1 MPVARTCLKCNRKF
15 LAKKDEQY
23 CKQCAMDELMAILNK
38 DKAPT
43 PAKDEPPKEEVKEKV
58 MTKCKNCGKMFE
70 QIGKGRAAVNC
81 PKCRAELNK
90 PKKKVSPKNK
100 QSKKID
106 EGAPVISKTETTESY
121 ITADSVKDLY
131 VCTNA
136 DDVKGSCVTPDK
148 GKSNPI
154 SNVINHPSYYN
165 RGKIEVIDF
174 IEDQG
179 LSFHLGNVI
188 KYVAR
193 AGSKG
198 NKLEDLK
205 KARWYLDRYI
215 NEVMK

>member
-1 MPVARTCLKCNRKF
+1 MPLARKCIRCGRTF

-23 CKQCAMDELMAILNK
+23 CAQCAKEELIAILNK
-38 DKAPT
+38 DTPPT
-43 PAKDEPPKEEVKEKV
+43 PAKDEKPKEEVKEKV

-70 QIGKGRAAVNC
+70 QTGKGRPAVNC
-81 PKCRAELNK
+81 PTCRDLLNK
-90 PKKKVSPKNK
+90 PKNKVSPKDK
-100 QSKKID
+100 QSKKVV
-106 EGAPVISKTETTESY
+106 ESAPGISKMETTVKE
-121 ITADSVKDLY
+121 IIVKKDDIKDISV
-131 VCTNA
+131 T
-136 DDVKGSCVTPDK
+136 TDK
-148 GKSNPI
+148 EPKTI
-154 SNVINHPSYYN
+154 SNVIDHPSHYN

-188 KYVAR
+188 KYIAR

-198 NKLEDLK
+198 DKLEDLK

>member
-23 CKQCAMDELMAILNK
+23 CAQCAKDELMAILKK
-38 DKAPT
+38 DKEPT
-43 PAKDEPPKEEVKEKV
+43 PAKIETPKEEVKEKV

-70 QIGKGRAAVNC
+70 QTGKGRPAVNC
-81 PKCRAELNK
+81 PTCRAELSK
-90 PKKKVSPKNK
+90 PKKKVSPKDN
-100 QSKKID
+100 QSKKVD
-106 EGAPVISKTETTESY
+106 EVAPVISKTETTEAY
-121 ITADSVKDLY
+121 ITSESAGYLY
-131 VCTNA
+131 GDANKN
-136 DDVKGSCVTPDK
+136 DIQ
-148 GKSNPI
+148 I
-154 SNVINHPSYYN
+154 SNVIDHPSHYN

-188 KYVAR
+188 KYVTR
-193 AGSKG
+193 AGAKG
-198 NKLEDLK
+198 DKLEDLK

>member
-1 MPVARTCLKCNRKF
+1 MPLARKCIRCERTF

-23 CKQCAMDELMAILNK
+23 CAQCAKDELMAILNK
-38 DKAPT
+38 DEPPT
-43 PAKDEPPKEEVKEKV
+43 PAKDEAPKEEMKEKI

-70 QIGKGRAAVNC
+70 QTGKGRPAVNC
-81 PKCRAELNK
+81 PTCRDLLNK
-90 PKKKVSPKNK
+90 PNKKVSPKDK
-100 QSKKID
+100 QSEKVV
-106 EGAPVISKTETTESY
+106 ESAPVISKMES
-121 ITADSVKDLY
+121 T
-131 VCTNA
+131 
-136 DDVKGSCVTPDK
+136 VKGISIKKNDIKDISVTTDK
-148 GKSNPI
+148 EPKTI
-154 SNVINHPSYYN
+154 SNVIDHPSHYN

-188 KYVAR
+188 KYIAR

-198 NKLEDLK
+198 DKLEDLK

>member
-1 MPVARTCLKCNRKF
+1 MPLARKCIRCGRTF

-23 CKQCAMDELMAILNK
+23 CVQCAKEELMAILNK
-38 DKAPT
+38 DTPPT
-43 PAKDEPPKEEVKEKV
+43 PAKDESAKEEVKEKV

-70 QIGKGRAAVNC
+70 QTGKSRPAVNC
-81 PKCRAELNK
+81 PACRDLLNK
-90 PKKKVSPKNK
+90 PKNKVSPKDK
-100 QSKKID
+100 QPEKVAES
-106 EGAPVISKTETTESY
+106 APVISKMETTESY
-121 ITADSVKDLY
+121 INSESVQGLY
-131 VCTNA
+131 DCVNA
-136 DDVKGSCVTPDK
+136 DDVKVSCVSTDK
-148 GKSNPI
+148 KHNSI
-154 SNVINHPSYYN
+154 SNVIDHPSHYN
-165 RGKIEVIDF
+165 CGKIEVIDF

-198 NKLEDLK
+198 DKLEDLK

>member
-1 MPVARTCLKCNRKF
+1 MPVARTCIRCNRKF

-23 CKQCAMDELMAILNK
+23 CSQCAKDELMAILNK
-38 DKAPT
+38 DKPPT

-70 QIGKGRAAVNC
+70 QTGKGRPAVNC
-81 PKCRAELNK
+81 PTCRDLLNK
-90 PKKKVSPKNK
+90 PKKKVSPKDK
-100 QSKKID
+100 ESKKVD
-106 EGAPVISKTETTESY
+106 ESSPVISKTETTESY
-121 ITADSVKDLY
+121 INAESVKGLY
-131 VCTNA
+131 
-136 DDVKGSCVTPDK
+136 DVTTDIKPDK
-148 GKSNPI
+148 TSNAI
-154 SNVINHPSYYN
+154 DHPSHYN
-165 RGKIEVIDF
+165 RGKIEVINF

-188 KYVAR
+188 KYIAR

-198 NKLEDLK
+198 DKLEDLK

>member
-1 MPVARTCLKCNRKF
+1 MPLARKCVRCGRTF

-23 CKQCAMDELMAILNK
+23 CAQCAKEELMSILNK
-38 DKAPT
+38 DTPPT

-70 QIGKGRAAVNC
+70 QTGKGRPAVNC
-81 PKCRAELNK
+81 PTCRDLLNK
-90 PKKKVSPKNK
+90 PKNKVSPKDK
-100 QSKKID
+100 QPEKVAES
-106 EGAPVISKTETTESY
+106 APVISKMETTESY
-121 ITADSVKDLY
+121 INSESVQGLY
-131 VCTNA
+131 DCT
-136 DDVKGSCVTPDK
+136 DEKPKT
-148 GKSNPI
+148 I
-154 SNVINHPSYYN
+154 SNVIDHPSHYN
-165 RGKIEVIDF
+165 KGKIEVIDF

-198 NKLEDLK
+198 DKLEDLK
-205 KARWYLDRYI
+205 KARWYLDRCI

>member
-23 CKQCAMDELMAILNK
+23 CIECAKDELMAILNK
-38 DKAPT
+38 DKPKEQPMEKT
-43 PAKDEPPKEEVKEKV
+43 KEKPKEEPKTL
-58 MTKCKNCGKMFE
+58 TKCKQCGTMFE
-70 QIGKGRAAVNC
+70 QTGKGRPAVNC
-81 PKCRAELNK
+81 PTCRAELSK
-90 PKKKVSPKNK
+90 PKKKVSPKDK
-100 QSKKID
+100 ESKKVD
-106 EGAPVISKTETTESY
+106 ESSPVISKTETTESY
-121 ITADSVKDLY
+121 INSESAKDLFVSADNVKDLC
-131 VCTNA
+131 VTTDKKPDRITNA
-136 DDVKGSCVTPDK
+136 ID
-148 GKSNPI
+148 
-154 SNVINHPSYYN
+154 HPSHYN

-188 KYVAR
+188 KYIAR

-198 NKLEDLK
+198 DKLEDLK

>member
-1 MPVARTCLKCNRKF
+1 MPLARKCVRCGRTF

-23 CKQCAMDELMAILNK
+23 CAQCAKDELMAILKK

-70 QIGKGRAAVNC
+70 QTGKGRPAVNC
-81 PKCRAELNK
+81 PTCRELLNK
-90 PKKKVSPKNK
+90 PKKKSTEIKDKVITV
-100 QSKKID
+100 KKED
-106 EGAPVISKTETTESY
+106 VVAPVITQQD
-121 ITADSVKDLY
+121 TADKPLVNVESVSDLY
-131 VCTNA
+131 PV
-136 DDVKGSCVTPDK
+136 DETP
-148 GKSNPI
+148 STPNM
-154 SNVINHPSYYN
+154 VNHPSHYN
-165 RGKIEVIDF
+165 KGKIEVIDF

-179 LSFHLGNVI
+179 LSFHLGNVV

-198 NKLEDLK
+198 DKLEDLK
-205 KARWYLDRYI
+205 KAQWYLDRYI

>member
-23 CKQCAMDELMAILNK
+23 CKQCANDELMAILNK
-38 DKAPT
+38 NK
-43 PAKDEPPKEEVKEKV
+43 PKEEPKEKPKEEPV
-58 MTKCKNCGKMFE
+58 ALTKCKRCGTMFE
-70 QIGKGRAAVNC
+70 QTKKGRPAVNC
-81 PKCRAELNK
+81 PTCRAELNK
-90 PKKKVSPKNK
+90 PKKKVSPKDN
-100 QSKKID
+100 QSKKVD
-106 EGAPVISKTETTESY
+106 KVTPVISKTETTESY
-121 ITADSVKDLY
+121 ITADSVKSLY
-131 VCTNA
+131 
-136 DDVKGSCVTPDK
+136 DVTTDIKPNS
-148 GKSNPI
+148 I
-154 SNVINHPSYYN
+154 SNTVNHPSHYN

-188 KYVAR
+188 KYITR

-198 NKLEDLK
+198 DKLEDLK

>member
-1 MPVARTCLKCNRKF
+1 MPLARKCVRCGRTF

-23 CKQCAMDELMAILNK
+23 CAQCAKEELMAILNK
-38 DKAPT
+38 DTPPT
-43 PAKDEPPKEEVKEKV
+43 PAKEDPPKEEVKEKV
-58 MTKCKNCGKMFE
+58 MTKCTNCGKMFE
-70 QIGKGRAAVNC
+70 QTGKGRPAVNC
-81 PKCRAELNK
+81 PTCRDLLNK
-90 PKKKVSPKNK
+90 PKKKAPPKDNK
-100 QSKKID
+100 SKKVAKV
-106 EGAPVISKTETTESY
+106 APVISKTETTESY

-131 VCTNA
+131 
-136 DDVKGSCVTPDK
+136 DVTTDK
-148 GKSNPI
+148 KPNLI
-154 SNVINHPSYYN
+154 SNVIDHPSHYN

-188 KYVAR
+188 KYIAR

-198 NKLEDLK
+198 DKLEDLK